1 MAVKLRLRRMGSKK
15 HPFYRIVATDSRY
28 QRNGRFLESLGH
40 YDPMENPYKLEVDRD
55 KVIEW
60 LNKGA
65 QMSDTVEGLL
75 RSKGIVQD
83 FNLSKLTTKV
93 VVGPDAKSQ
102 DEKSDAEEEKTDLE
116 D

>member
-28 QRNGRFLESLGH
+28 QPKGRFLELLGH
-40 YDPMENPYKLEVDRD
+40 YDPMEKPYKLDVDRD

-83 FNLSKLTTKV
+83 FNLSKIKTKAEA
-93 VVGPDAKSQ
+93 GPDVKTK
-102 DEKSDAEEEKTDLE
+102 DEKSDAGEEKTE
-116 D
+116 